1 MAKPGAKD
9 TPDSQL
15 HDPSKLFNL
24 PKLLLQVLKGV
35 TPALEGYVDEVELVC
50 VLMKC

>member
-24 PKLLLQVLKGV
+24 PKLPLQVLKGV
-35 TPALEGYVDEVELVC
+35 MPALEGYVDEVWSSCVC
-50 VLMKC
+50 L